1 MEEKELMKVSNEI
14 EEIDEEIDDAPE
26 RSGIGT
32 GWAMLIGSGLTL
44 TAIAVGKKAK
54 KLWLDR
60 KTKRETTAEEEP
72 VVIDVE
78 SEVVEETTQPEPP
91 EEKSKEKGKK

>member
-1 MEEKELMKVSNEI
+1 MMKVSNDI
-14 EEIDEEIDDAPE
+14 EEIDEEIDDTPE
-26 RSGIGT
+26 HSGIGT

-54 KLWLDR
+54 KLWQDR
-60 KTKRETTAEEEP
+60 KTKRETATEEEP

-78 SEVVEETTQPEPP
+78 SEVVEETTKPEPP
-91 EEKSKEKGKK
+91 AEKPKEKGKK